1 MERNLGWEGPQEFNM
16 LLEAQLTSKLDEVA
30 QGFEIFP
37 KIDITQPFCET
48 SSRVELL
55 PPVNNIF

>member
-1 MERNLGWEGPQEFNM
+1 MERNLGWQGPQEFNM
-16 LLEAQLTSKLDEVA
+16 LLKAELTSKLDVVA

-48 SSRVELL
+48 SSRVELR
-55 PPVNNIF
+55 PQ